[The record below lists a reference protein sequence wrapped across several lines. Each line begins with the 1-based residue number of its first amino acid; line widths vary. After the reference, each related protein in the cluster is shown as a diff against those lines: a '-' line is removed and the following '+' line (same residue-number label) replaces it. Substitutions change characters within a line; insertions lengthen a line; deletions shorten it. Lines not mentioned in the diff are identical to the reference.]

1 LFHLHLTEE
10 YGSVHVNE
18 SRHREYSGS
27 QGRVEDL
34 ADGVVQHV
42 GRVQT
47 GVGRFDLRRVVALV
61 VSLKSYRFKRM
72 EKTVP
77 RSTT

>member
-1 LFHLHLTEE
+1 
-10 YGSVHVNE
+10 
-18 SRHREYSGS
+18 
-27 QGRVEDL
+27 VEDL

-61 VSLKSYRFKRM
+61 VGLKSYRFKRM